1 MNPHPRPHPSPNQPH
16 DTVADN
22 HHNHSTR
29 SHRRWPISSASPPPL
44 DREVEEILRFARIW
58 APYGG
63 APADETFHHFGMSTS
78 RFVDKLWEI
87 LRGRRRRLYDA
98 DQLAAFPPP
107 ADNGTP
113 GKTSQAVTSKH

>member
-1 MNPHPRPHPSPNQPH
+1 
-16 DTVADN
+16 
-22 HHNHSTR
+22 
-29 SHRRWPISSASPPPL
+29 
-44 DREVEEILRFARIW
+44 
-58 APYGG
+58 
-63 APADETFHHFGMSTS
+63 MSTS

-98 DQLAAFPPP
+98 DQLAAAFPPP